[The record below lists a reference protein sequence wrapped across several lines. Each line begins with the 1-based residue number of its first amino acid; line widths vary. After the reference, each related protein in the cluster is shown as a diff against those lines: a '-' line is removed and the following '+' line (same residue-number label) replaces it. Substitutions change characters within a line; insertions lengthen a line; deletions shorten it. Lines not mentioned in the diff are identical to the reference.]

1 MTTEVRAIFE
11 AHQLPIPTATP
22 RGMDEAWVGSCMP
35 NAIGEICIWLR
46 AQMINTAPPTS
57 LNGAGVGAIHG
68 GSQSRTRGA
77 VSRTAKNALAVTQG
91 GCHGDGSPKT
101 DSRCNCDT
109 LDFVGLRGMR
119 RWDETVDGLRFLP
132 DSA

>member
-77 VSRTAKNALAVTQG
+77 SLAHGQERACCHPG
-91 GCHGDGSPKT
+91 GHAMGMD
-101 DSRCNCDT
+101 RLRLT
-109 LDFVGLRGMR
+109 LVAIATLSISSGFVGC
-119 RWDETVDGLRFLP
+119 
-132 DSA
+132 